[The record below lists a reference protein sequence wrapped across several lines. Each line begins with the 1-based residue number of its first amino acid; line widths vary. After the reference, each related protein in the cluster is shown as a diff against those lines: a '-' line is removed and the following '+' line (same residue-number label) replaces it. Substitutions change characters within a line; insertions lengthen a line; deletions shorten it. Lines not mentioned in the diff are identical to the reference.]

1 MKVNHRSPVTGHRS
15 RFIKMQRRALLLLL
29 LLAPALLFP
38 RVALAAPSEPTT
50 VVPGGVARLRL
61 GTAEQPP
68 KAFLDGRRLLVRSER
83 GEWVALVGVPLAARP
98 RSKLSVEV
106 IHAPGEREV
115 LPIRVVDKKY
125 LTQHVTVAP
134 DQADLPPEQ
143 MARYERER
151 AHLQQVLRTFTERN
165 PAGLALL
172 QPVEGRRSGNFG
184 LRRIVNGKPRSP
196 HGGLDIA
203 APEGA
208 PIVATGS
215 GQVLD
220 VGDYLFLGRTVIL
233 DHGQGLLSLY
243 AHLSA
248 IDVTAGQGVGS
259 GQTIGKVGATG
270 RVTGPHLH
278 FSVYLNA
285 ASVDPAIFLP

>member
-1 MKVNHRSPVTGHRS
+1 LLLNPC
-15 RFIKMQRRALLLLL
+15 MQRRTLLLV
-29 LLAPALLFP
+29 APALLLP
-38 RVALAAPSEPTT
+38 RLALATPSAPTT
-50 VVPGGVARLRL
+50 AVPGGVARLRL

-68 KAFLDGRRLLVRSER
+68 TALLDGRRLLVRSEG

-98 RSKLSVEV
+98 KSKLSVEV
-106 IHAPGEREV
+106 IYDRGKRDV

-165 PAGLALL
+165 PASLALL

-203 APEGA
+203 ATEGT

-220 VGDYLFLGRTVIL
+220 VGDYLFLGQTVIL

-248 IDVTAGQGVGS
+248 IDVTAGQIVGL

-285 ASVDPAIFLP
+285 ASVDPAIFLPTASSP

>member
-1 MKVNHRSPVTGHRS
+1 
-15 RFIKMQRRALLLLL
+15 MQRRTVLF
-29 LLAPALLFP
+29 LAPALLLP
-38 RVALAAPSEPTT
+38 GVALATPSAPITA
-50 VVPGGVARLRL
+50 VPGGVARLRL
-61 GTAEQPP
+61 GGAEQPP
-68 KAFLDGRRLLVRSER
+68 KAFLDGRRLLVRAE
-83 GEWVALVGVPLAARP
+83 GGGWVAFVGVPLAARP
-98 RSKLSVEV
+98 KSKLSVEV
-106 IHAPGEREV
+106 IHADGKREV

-125 LTQHVTVAP
+125 LTQHITVPP

-143 MARYERER
+143 VVRYEQQRI
-151 AHLQQVLRTFTERN
+151 HLQHVLRTFTERS
-165 PAGLALL
+165 PASVALL
-172 QPVEGRRSGNFG
+172 QPVEGRRSGTFG

-196 HGGLDIA
+196 HGGLDIV
-203 APEGA
+203 APEGT

-220 VGDYLFLGRTVIL
+220 VGDYLFLGRTIIL

-248 IDVTAGQGVGS
+248 VDVTAGEIVGL
-259 GQTIGKVGATG
+259 GQPIGKVGATG

>member
-1 MKVNHRSPVTGHRS
+1 
-15 RFIKMQRRALLLLL
+15 MQRRALL

-38 RVALAAPSEPTT
+38 RIALATPSAPITA
-50 VVPGGVARLRL
+50 VPGGVARLRL

-68 KAFLDGRRLLVRSER
+68 KAFLDGRRLLVRSEG
-83 GEWVALVGVPLAARP
+83 GEWVALVGVPLAAKP
-98 RSKLSVEV
+98 KSKLLVEV

-125 LTQHVTVAP
+125 LTQHITVAP

-143 MARYERER
+143 IPRYEQQR
-151 AHLQQVLRTFTERN
+151 AHLRQVLQTFTERN
-165 PAGLALL
+165 PASLALL
-172 QPVEGRRSGNFG
+172 RPVEGRSSGNFG

-196 HGGLDIA
+196 HGGLDIV
-203 APEGA
+203 APEGT

-220 VGDYLFLGRTVIL
+220 VGDYLFLGRTVVL

-243 AHLSA
+243 AHLSE
-248 IDVTAGQGVGS
+248 IDVTAGEIVGL
-259 GQTIGKVGATG
+259 GQPIGKVGATG

-285 ASVDPAIFLP
+285 ASVDPAIFLPVASSR